1 MNVDL
6 HYKADKLREMEKFD
20 EALRVYDRVI
30 EKYLENKNF
39 AGVAD
44 ALQGKVLTYKHL
56 YARKRNEEY
65 LKLATGCAKSSL
77 EIINKYNIKDM
88 YASGYFRMG
97 EVYRLANKYK
107 GATKNFEEAYKL
119 TGKNKERGDYLYHL
133 GEAVYKSGKKIL
145 GKRKIIEGMKLI
157 KKDKSR
163 LDGFIYNVWLSGAN
177 LRLGQIFIEEKNEK
191 EANKYINRAKK
202 IIDGDKKLV
211 IRKKQL
217 EEIRSGKYYW

>member
-1 MNVDL
+1 MSVDL
-6 HYKADKLREMEKFD
+6 HYKADKLRELEKFD
-20 EALRVYDRVI
+20 EALKVYDGVI
-30 EKYLENKNF
+30 EKYLENKNY
-39 AGVAD
+39 AGVAE
-44 ALQGKVLTYKHL
+44 ALQGKVLTYKHI
-56 YARKRNEEY
+56 YARKRNDEY

-77 EIINKYNIKDM
+77 EIINKYKIENM

-107 GATKNFEEAYKL
+107 GATKNFEKASKL
-119 TGKNKERGDYLYHL
+119 VGKDVERGDYLYHL
-133 GEAVYKSGKKIL
+133 GEALYKSGKKIL
-145 GKRKIIEGMKLI
+145 GKRKIIEGTKLI

-163 LDGFIYNVWLSGAN
+163 LDNFIYNVWLSGAN
-177 LRLGQIFIEEKNEK
+177 LRLGQVFIEEKNEK

-202 IIDGDKKLV
+202 IIDGDKRLV